1 MKKVMIIGAD
11 SRGMSLLKLLHGA
24 SGFDVV
30 AVVDVDEQAPG
41 VQLAQKWGIAAA
53 SDWRPW
59 MAEPLDLII
68 ETTGRADVLEEI
80 RRLAPEGANIV
91 PSAVAQMMAELVEEK
106 GALIAKL
113 KSEAARRALIFH
125 SSHDGMIVVDEYGYI
140 TDMNQSAA
148 ELLEVDKDKVIG
160 KHILT
165 VLPSSGL
172 PRVLE
177 TRQTEFH
184 QEVELA
190 NGKKLITTRIP
201 IIDDNGKLFG
211 ALAVFKDITELVA
224 LAEEITD
231 LKEVRMMLEAIIYS
245 SEEAISVV
253 DENGNGIL
261 INPAYTR
268 LTGLTEEDVIG
279 KPATADIAEGESM
292 HIFGCILERG
302 TSSEEAIS
310 VVDENGNGILINPAY
325 TRLTGLT
332 EEDVIGK
339 PATADIAE
347 GESMHMQVLKTRRPV
362 RGARMK
368 VGPKNRDVIVNV
380 APIIVDGVLKG
391 SVGVI
396 HDVSEIQR
404 LTAELNRARQI
415 IRTLEAKYS
424 FADIVGESEEMK
436 VAIEQ
441 AKLAAKTPATIL
453 LRGESGTGKEL
464 FAHAIHN
471 ASDRKYNK
479 FIRVNCAAIPETL
492 LESELFG
499 YEEGAFSGA
508 RRGGKRGLFE
518 EANNGSIFL
527 DEIGEL
533 SASTQAK
540 LLRVLQE
547 REIVRVGGTKPIP
560 INVRVIAATNV
571 NLEKA
576 IAEGAFREDL
586 YYRLNRMPIYIP
598 PLRARKEDIPALCRR
613 LIQKLNQ
620 DYGRNVE
627 GVTDE
632 AMAKLLAYD
641 WPGNVRELENVLGRA
656 MIFMKF
662 HEVMIDAT
670 HLPPLA
676 SPSSVPAHRVE
687 TEEEIRPLEEM
698 VSRYEASLIEQALRR
713 HRGNKTAAARALG
726 ISVRNLYYKL
736 EKYGLDKNIMQ

>member
-1 MKKVMIIGAD
+1 MWGNRMKNVIIIGAD
-11 SRGMSLLKLLHGA
+11 SRGTSLLKLLHEA

-30 AVVDVDEQAPG
+30 AVIDVDDNAPG
-41 VQLAQKWGIAAA
+41 LQLARKWGIAVGR
-53 SDWRPW
+53 DWRPW
-59 MAEPLDLII
+59 MDEPLDLII
-68 ETTGRADVLEEI
+68 ETTGRADVLESI
-80 RRLAPEGANIV
+80 LQQAPKGVNIV
-91 PSAVAQMMAELVEEK
+91 PSAVARMMAELVEEK
-106 GALIAKL
+106 EALIAKL

-125 SSHDGMIVVDEYGYI
+125 SSHDGMIVVDEYAYI
-140 TDMNQSAA
+140 TDMNESAA
-148 ELLEVDKDKVIG
+148 QLLGVDKDEVVG
-160 KHILT
+160 RHILS

-172 PRVLE
+172 PRVLK

-190 NGKKLITTRIP
+190 NGKKLIATRIP
-201 IIDDNGKLFG
+201 IIDDSGKLFG

-231 LKEVRMMLEAIIYS
+231 LKEIRMMLEAII
-245 SEEAISVV
+245 
-253 DENGNGIL
+253 
-261 INPAYTR
+261 
-268 LTGLTEEDVIG
+268 
-279 KPATADIAEGESM
+279 
-292 HIFGCILERG
+292 H
-302 TSSEEAIS
+302 SSEEAIS

-424 FADIVGESEEMK
+424 FADIIGESEEMK

-598 PLRARKEDIPALCRR
+598 PLRARKEDIPALCRH

-632 AMAKLLAYD
+632 AMVKLLAYD

-662 HEVMIDAT
+662 HEVMIDIS
-670 HLPPLA
+670 HLPPLSA
-676 SPSSVPAHRVE
+676 PSAAPSVRPE
-687 TEEEIRPLEEM
+687 TEGELRPLDEM
-698 VSRYEASLIEQALRR
+698 LGRYEAQLLEEALRR

-736 EKYGLDKNIMQ
+736 EKYNIVKNGTQ

>member
-1 MKKVMIIGAD
+1 MWGNRMKNVIIIGAD
-11 SRGMSLLKLLHGA
+11 SRGTSLLKLLHEA

-30 AVVDVDEQAPG
+30 AVIDVDDNAPG
-41 VQLAQKWGIAAA
+41 LQLARKWGIAVGR
-53 SDWRPW
+53 DWRPW
-59 MAEPLDLII
+59 MDEPLDLII
-68 ETTGRADVLEEI
+68 ETTGRADVLESI
-80 RRLAPEGANIV
+80 RQQAPKGANIV
-91 PSAVAQMMAELVEEK
+91 PSAVARMMAELVEEK
-106 GALIAKL
+106 EALIAKL

-125 SSHDGMIVVDEYGYI
+125 SSHDGMIVIDEYAYI
-140 TDMNQSAA
+140 TDMNESAA
-148 ELLEVDKDKVIG
+148 QLLGVDKDEVIG
-160 KHILT
+160 RHILS

-172 PRVLE
+172 PRVLK

-190 NGKKLITTRIP
+190 NGKKIIATRIP
-201 IIDDNGKLFG
+201 IIDDSGKLFG

-231 LKEVRMMLEAIIYS
+231 LKEIRMMLEAII
-245 SEEAISVV
+245 
-253 DENGNGIL
+253 
-261 INPAYTR
+261 
-268 LTGLTEEDVIG
+268 
-279 KPATADIAEGESM
+279 
-292 HIFGCILERG
+292 H
-302 TSSEEAIS
+302 SSEEAIS

-424 FADIVGESEEMK
+424 FADIIGESEEMK

-598 PLRARKEDIPALCRR
+598 PLRARKEDIPALCRH

-632 AMAKLLAYD
+632 AMVKLLAYD

-662 HEVMIDAT
+662 HEVMIDVS
-670 HLPPLA
+670 HLPPLSA
-676 SPSSVPAHRVE
+676 PSAAPAVRPE
-687 TEEEIRPLEEM
+687 TEGELRPLDEM
-698 VSRYEASLIEQALRR
+698 LGRYEAQLLEEALRR

-736 EKYGLDKNIMQ
+736 EKYNIVKNGTQ

>member
-1 MKKVMIIGAD
+1 MMIIGAD

-106 GALIAKL
+106 EALIAKL

-292 HIFGCILERG
+292 H
-302 TSSEEAIS
+302 
-310 VVDENGNGILINPAY
+310 
-325 TRLTGLT
+325 
-332 EEDVIGK
+332 
-339 PATADIAE
+339 
-347 GESMHMQVLKTRRPV
+347 MQVLKTRRPV

-404 LTAELNRARQI
+404 LTTELNRARQI